1 LPGKVIKSV
10 TEEQIANIRRINA
23 HYLENAKRYVRGEFR
38 VVSGE
43 S

>member
-10 TEEQIANIRRINA
+10 TEEQIANIRRINT
-23 HYLENAKRYVRGEFR
+23 HYLETAKRHVRGEFR